1 MKPKFTGGVDIALKL
16 PPHQFEATVAFY
28 RDVIGLKQITDKLPD
43 IGFELGPVKLWIAAA
58 PEMSQAELW
67 LELFTDNFSEAAEY
81 LKAAGVVRC
90 DAIEPLAEGFRGGW
104 ITSPANIIHM
114 VREPDAW

>member
-16 PPHQFEATVAFY
+16 PPHQFEATIAFY

-67 LELFTDNFSEAAEY
+67 LELFTDNFSEVAEY

-90 DAIEPLAEGFRGGW
+90 DAIEALAEGFRGRR
-104 ITSPANIIHM
+104 M
-114 VREPDAW
+114 D